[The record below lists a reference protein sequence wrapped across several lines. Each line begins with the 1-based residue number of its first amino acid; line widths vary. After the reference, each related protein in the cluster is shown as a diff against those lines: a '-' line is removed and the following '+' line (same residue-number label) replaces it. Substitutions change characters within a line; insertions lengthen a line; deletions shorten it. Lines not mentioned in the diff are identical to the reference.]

1 MTRISNRN
9 LPFLPIEAIPIPIPP
24 VAMPKSTRTP
34 HARWGLERLQVGH
47 SVYMEGAKAHPK
59 KLFFV
64 LKKTMGILFTA
75 RIYWD
80 KNGNPVGVRVWRVV

>member
-1 MTRISNRN
+1 MTRISNRD
-9 LPFLPIEAIPIPIPP
+9 LPLLPIEPSAIPIPP
-24 VAMPKSTRTP
+24 VAMPKSTRMP
-34 HARWGLERLQVGH
+34 HARWGLERLEVGQ

-59 KLFFV
+59 KLLYV
-64 LKKTMGILFTA
+64 LKKTKGILFTA

>member
-1 MTRISNRN
+1 MTRISNRD
-9 LPFLPIEAIPIPIPP
+9 LPLLPIEPSAIPIPP

-34 HARWGLERLQVGH
+34 HARWGLERLEVGQ

-80 KNGNPVGVRVWRVV
+80 KNGTPVGVRVWRVV

>member
-1 MTRISNRN
+1 MTRIANRD
-9 LPFLPIEAIPIPIPP
+9 LPLLPIELSAIPIPP

-34 HARWGLERLQVGH
+34 HARWGLERLQVGQ
-47 SVYMEGAKAHPK
+47 SVYMKGAKAHPK

-64 LKKTMGILFTA
+64 LKKSMGILFTA

-80 KNGNPVGVRVWRVV
+80 KNGTPVGVRVWRVV